1 MGTFYNADGTPVPK
15 AIRLIRCPEMLER
28 FKRVAVL
35 DYRNDSKTNFIAS
48 CLDVHNKSKE
58 PVIIVDNNEL
68 TISSIFNKCQ
78 KFSRDISD
86 IYKSYYNIQSL
97 KNLDNTVN
105 CYRINDGGI
114 HLALEHAMHANKFFV
129 DAGYKP
135 LLIINEF
142 DQLFLDDYDESLID
156 FVNEVYFSNISSE
169 QNIVILSDLL
179 VIDEDEPAFEETSQK
194 FVNSLDNIII
204 MPGYLYD
211 GWDYSD
217 DREKSII
224 RMFEILDDNVVA
236 ASLVKKFIEY
246 SAGLSSSYIYNLKT
260 GGINSLGLSEYF

>member
-1 MGTFYNADGTPVPK
+1 METFYNKDGTPVPK
-15 AIRLIRCPEMLER
+15 AIRLIRYPEMLER

-35 DYRNDSKTNFIAS
+35 DYRNDSKINFITK
-48 CLDVHNKSKE
+48 CLDVYSKSIE

-86 IYKSYYNIQSL
+86 IYKSYYDIQSL
-97 KNLDNTVN
+97 KNLENTVS
-105 CYRINDGGI
+105 CYRISDGGI

-129 DAGYKP
+129 DAGYNP

-142 DQLFLDDYDESLID
+142 DQLFLYDYDENLTD
-156 FVNEVYFSNISSE
+156 FMNEVYFSNISSE

-179 VIDEDEPAFEETSQK
+179 VVDEEEPAFEETSEK
-194 FVNSLDNIII
+194 LVNSLNDIVL

-217 DREKSII
+217 DREKSIV
-224 RMFEILDDNVVA
+224 RMFEMLDNNVVV
-236 ASLVKKFIEY
+236 ASLIKKFMEH
-246 SAGLSSSYIYNLKT
+246 SAGLSSSYMYNLKT
-260 GGINSLGLSEYF
+260 GGINSLGLSEYL